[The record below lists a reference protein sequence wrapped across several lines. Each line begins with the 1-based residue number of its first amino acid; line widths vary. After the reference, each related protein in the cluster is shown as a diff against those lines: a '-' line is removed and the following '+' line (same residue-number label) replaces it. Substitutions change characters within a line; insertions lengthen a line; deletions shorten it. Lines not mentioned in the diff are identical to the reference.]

1 MFESLPVQPGDPILQ
16 MMQDAR
22 SDSNPE
28 KVDLSVGVYCDEEGK
43 TPVLSAVKEA
53 ETRLLALEQ
62 TKAYL
67 GVIGDVRFNALVT
80 DLALGE
86 RHSVIAD
93 QRVSTIQTTGGSAAL
108 RIAGELINQIDP
120 GATIWVSDPT
130 WGNHIP
136 LMKAAGLQVKTY
148 PYYDRA
154 TAQLDFSAMCQALST
169 LKPSSAVL
177 IQGGC
182 HNPTGSDLTFAQ
194 WQELTEIVIE
204 KELLPLIDV
213 AYHGLGSGF
222 DEDAQGYRYMA
233 DRVPEMLLS
242 YSGSKS
248 FGLYRDR
255 AGALIGISRN
265 STESRATISNLMS
278 ISRVLYSMPP
288 AHGAWVI
295 AEILSDKA
303 LRTAWVADVAAMRE
317 RINSVRLALARSL
330 VNHTKSDRFNFIAE
344 QQGMFS
350 YLGIELEQIRALRQ
364 EYSVYMLESSRINV
378 AGATSRTVETVA
390 LAVGD
395 ILSS

>member
-22 SDSNPE
+22 IDPNPD
-28 KVDLSVGVYCDEEGK
+28 KVDLSVGVYCDENGA

-53 ETRLLALEQ
+53 ETRLLSTEQ

-67 GVIGDVRFNALVT
+67 GVIGDPRFNALVT

-93 QRVSTIQTTGGSAAL
+93 QRVGTIQTTGGSAAL
-108 RIAGELINQIDP
+108 RIAGELINQINP

-136 LMKAAGLQVKTY
+136 LMRAAGLQVHTY
-148 PYYDRA
+148 TYYDREKNE
-154 TAQLDFSAMCQALST
+154 LDFQSMCEAFRT
-169 LKPSSAVL
+169 LKPGCTVL
-177 IQGGC
+177 LQGGC
-182 HNPTGSDLTFAQ
+182 HNPTGADLSFTQ
-194 WQELTEIVIE
+194 WQELTEIVID
-204 KELLPLIDV
+204 KSLLPLVDV

-233 DRVPEMLLS
+233 DQVPEMLLS

-255 AGALIGISRN
+255 AGALISISK
-265 STESRATISNLMS
+265 SSAESRATISNLMS

-295 AEILSDKA
+295 AEILSDSN
-303 LRTAWVADVAAMRE
+303 LRTDWVADVAGMRK
-317 RINSVRLALARSL
+317 RINSVRGSLAAAL
-330 VNHTKSDRFNFIAE
+330 NKHTKSDRFDFIAE

-350 YLGIELEQIRALRQ
+350 FLGLELERVRAIR
-364 EYSVYMLESSRINV
+364 EKHSIYMLESSRINV
-378 AGATSRTVETVA
+378 AGATNRTAETVA
-390 LAVGD
+390 QAVGE

>member
-22 SDSNPE
+22 SDPNPA
-28 KVDLSVGVYCDEEGK
+28 KVDLSVGVYCDENGA
-43 TPVLSAVKEA
+43 TPVLSAVKET
-53 ETRLLALEQ
+53 ESRLLVSEK

-67 GVIGDVRFNALVT
+67 GVIGDARFNSLVT

-86 RHSVIAD
+86 QHPAISD
-93 QRVSTIQTTGGSAAL
+93 QRVAAIQTTGGSAAL

-120 GATIWVSDPT
+120 GAAIWVSDPT

-136 LMKAAGLQVKTY
+136 LMKAAGLQVQTY

-154 TAQLDFSAMCQALST
+154 KAELDFQAMVASLNS
-169 LKPSSAVL
+169 LEPGSVVL
-177 IQGGC
+177 LQGGC
-182 HNPTGSDLTFAQ
+182 HNPTGADLSFAQ
-194 WQELTEIVIE
+194 WQELTRLVLD
-204 KELLPLIDV
+204 KALLPLVDV

-222 DEDAQGYRYMA
+222 DEDAQGFRYMA
-233 DRVPEMLLS
+233 AQVPEMLLS

-255 AGALIGISRN
+255 AGALISISRN

-295 AEILSDKA
+295 AEILSDQE
-303 LRTAWVADVAAMRE
+303 LRTSWDEDVTAMRD
-317 RINSVRLALARSL
+317 RINRVRSALAQAL
-330 VNHTKSDRFNFIAE
+330 AKHTGSDRFDFIAG

-350 YLGIELEQIRALRQ
+350 FLGLELDQIRSLRK
-364 EYSVYMLESSRINV
+364 EHSIYMLESSRINV
-378 AGATSRTVETVA
+378 AGATITTAETVA
-390 LAVGD
+390 AAVGE
-395 ILSS
+395 ILRS